1 MIDKD
6 KLMSTL
12 TITCLHVSLYNRPS
26 VLLVADAYTFDNDF
40 VHFYSNKTRI
50 ASFREVD
57 IESIMT
63 L

>member
-1 MIDKD
+1 MIVKD
-6 KLMSTL
+6 ELTSTL
-12 TITCLHVSLYNRPS
+12 TMTCLHVSLYNRPS
-26 VLLVADAYTFDNDF
+26 VLLIADAYAFDNDF

-57 IESIMT
+57 IESIVT